1 MSKLTSTQMTVTK
14 VLESKKDFSDTLLG
28 FAVLGQIE
36 KLLFDD
42 KMIMTIEGVVNAGI
56 DLGKITT
63 GDVQV
68 IRGTDGTIV
77 QIDLPEAEIFDVYL
91 TEKTKP
97 FERSLGILAKGDANL
112 ETQMRNQATQVIRS
126 EALSGDILS
135 TARMNAQ
142 ASITQLLHTIDSG
155 YVVEYL

>member
-142 ASITQLLHTIDSG
+142 ASITQLLHTLDSK
-155 YVVEYL
+155 YVVEFL